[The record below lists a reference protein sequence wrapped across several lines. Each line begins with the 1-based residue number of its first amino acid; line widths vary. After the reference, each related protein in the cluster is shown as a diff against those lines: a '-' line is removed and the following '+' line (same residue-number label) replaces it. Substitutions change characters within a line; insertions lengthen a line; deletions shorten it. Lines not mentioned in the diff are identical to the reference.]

1 MMLKLVGFDYVI
13 GRPDCP
19 YLATKTE
26 KLHYFQTT
34 PGLDPSLFPA
44 RLYRAKHAFEDHGD
58 ICGQVS
64 DLPLWRAVCRF
75 LWSRFASSTV
85 ASPSLRASTRIYSNA
100 ET

>member
-13 GRPDCP
+13 ARPDCP

-44 RLYRAKHAFEDHGD
+44 RLYRAKHAFEDQGTLVD
-58 ICGQVS
+58 KFPIFLSGVQCAASCGHV
-64 DLPLWRAVCRF
+64 L
-75 LWSRFASSTV
+75 
-85 ASPSLRASTRIYSNA
+85 LRRR
-100 ET
+100 

>member
-13 GRPDCP
+13 AHPDCP
-19 YLATKTE
+19 YLATETE

-44 RLYRAKHAFEDHGD
+44 RLYRSKHAFEDHETFR
-58 ICGQVS
+58 GQVS

-75 LWSRFASSTV
+75 LWSRFATSTV
-85 ASPSLRASTRIYSNA
+85 A
-100 ET
+100 